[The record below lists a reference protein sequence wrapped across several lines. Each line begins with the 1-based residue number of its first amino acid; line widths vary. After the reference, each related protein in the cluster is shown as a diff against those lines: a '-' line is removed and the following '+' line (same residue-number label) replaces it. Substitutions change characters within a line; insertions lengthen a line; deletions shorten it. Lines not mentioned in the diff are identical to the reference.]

1 MRRPWYII
9 HNGIL
14 KSQNDRL
21 KKKIKRQAEWI
32 THLERSRKGLK
43 KENARLRA
51 VILDIELNVYD
62 QSGP

>member
-14 KSQNDRL
+14 KSQVDRL
-21 KKKIKRQAEWI
+21 KKKIKRQSLWI
-32 THLERSRKGLK
+32 TRLENSRKGLK

-51 VILDIELNVYD
+51 VLLDAELDPYD
-62 QSGP
+62 